1 MSVQVFSGID
11 ALVLYEEC
19 SVASD
24 GTLVTDATTVTQTG
38 RQLKVGESGGGGG
51 GGGSS
56 MSFSSGVGTIVGG
69 SSHVNINGID
79 VVSSHNSISLKGRDS
94 TKLIVNG
101 KATTFGAVM
110 RSSSG
115 GDGRSTP
122 APEKKVFKL
131 SPVSRISTLDL
142 FCGATGFVKID
153 PRFVS
158 DSFTVAVQGSG
169 KVELPGKLF
178 TTLSIRVTGNGA
190 VNGADPDYTSSTTKA
205 KSLGIAV
212 TGNGSCSDITA
223 LGAGSIAVTGNGNVD
238 ISAVDKRQITKQV
251 TGNGRASVRQAS
263 ANESSAMAAIDAA
276 IEAVSSSAANRA
288 GWVPLS
294 RAAPVKQASP
304 TPIDTVR
311 EEVFAKVLAMAETK
325 VKEEKARKADS
336 DSTVK
341 RRRVEEEPDD

>member
-1 MSVQVFSGID
+1 MFSGID

-51 GGGSS
+51 GGSS

-69 SSHVNINGID
+69 SSRMNINGID
-79 VVSSHNSISLKGRDS
+79 VISSHNSISLKGKDS

-110 RSSSG
+110 RG
-115 GDGRSTP
+115 GGGGGKATP

-131 SPVSRISTLDL
+131 DPASRIGALDV
-142 FCGATGFVKID
+142 FCDTSDVVKID
-153 PRFVS
+153 PRFAS
-158 DSFTVAVQGSG
+158 DSLTVAVQGSG
-169 KVELPGKLF
+169 KVELPGKVF
-178 TTLSIRVTGNGA
+178 TSLSVRVTGNGA
-190 VNGADPDYTSSTTKA
+190 VHGADPDHERSAITTKA

-212 TGNGSCSDITA
+212 TGNGSCTDIIA
-223 LGAGSIAVTGNGNVD
+223 LGPGSIAVTGNGNVD
-238 ISAVDKRQITKQV
+238 ISAIDKRQITKQV
-251 TGNGRASVRQAS
+251 AGNGEVRIRQES

-276 IEAVSSSAANRA
+276 IEAVSSLAANRA

-294 RAAPVKQASP
+294 RAAPVKRASP

-341 RRRVEEEPDD
+341 RRRVKEEPDD